1 MPYCNKMYVTQLD
14 KDFEGDSV
22 FPRINENEW
31 KEVSREKGP
40 DDGINDFKYE
50 YITYVKNK

>member
-1 MPYCNKMYVTQLD
+1 MPYCKKMYVTQLE
-14 KDFEGDSV
+14 KDFEGDAI
-22 FPRINENEW
+22 FPKIKEEEW

-40 DDGINDFKYE
+40 DDGVTDFDYE